1 MPKYF
6 VKQNN
11 GTLKERIINRTLK
24 KQIVKN
30 RRNKNTQFSK
40 HKTRENTRKQNTK
53 LRENTK
59 PRENTRTE
67 KQLKLTIDNYKVM
80 IKQLEE
86 RIESNI
92 KQMNDY
98 NAEIDKLSNVIDTV
112 RLKNLKKMQNE
123 IIIKQNEEYK
133 QSIEQL
139 HINIKISEELLVQLT
154 KIETTKIALG
164 IKI

>member
-11 GTLKERIINRTLK
+11 GTLKERIINGTLK

-30 RRNKNTQFSK
+30 KRNKNTQFSK
-40 HKTRENTRKQNTK
+40 NRTRENTRKQNTK

-67 KQLKLTIDNYKVM
+67 KQLKSTIDNYKVM

-86 RIESNI
+86 RIKSNI

-98 NAEIDKLSNVIDTV
+98 NAEIDKLSNVIDPE

>member
-1 MPKYF
+1 MPKYY
-6 VKQNN
+6 VKDNN
-11 GTLKERIINRTLK
+11 GTLKQHNTNK
-24 KQIVKN
+24 KH

-40 HKTRENTRKQNTK
+40 PRTRKTK
-53 LRENTK
+53 SLQNTK

-67 KQLKLTIDNYKVM
+67 KQLKSTIDNYKVM
-80 IKQLEE
+80 IKHLEK
-86 RIESNI
+86 RIESNM
-92 KQMNDY
+92 KEMRYY
-98 NAEIDKLSNVIDTV
+98 NAEIDKLSNVIDAE
-112 RLKNLKKMQNE
+112 RLNNLKKMQNE

-139 HINIKISEELLVQLT
+139 HINIKTSEELLVQLT

>member
-11 GTLKERIINRTLK
+11 GTLKQHNTNK
-24 KQIVKN
+24 KT
-30 RRNKNTQFSK
+30 RRNIKNIQFSK
-40 HKTRENTRKQNTK
+40 PRTPRENTRKSK
-53 LRENTK
+53 SPEKSRPRENTK
-59 PRENTRTE
+59 TE
-67 KQLKLTIDNYKVM
+67 KQVKSTIDNYKVM

-86 RIESNI
+86 MIESNI
-92 KQMNDY
+92 KEMNDY
-98 NAEIDKLSNVIDTV
+98 NAEIDKLSNVINEE

-123 IIIKQNEEYK
+123 LINKQNEEYK

-139 HINIKISEELLVQLT
+139 NINIKTSEEILVKLS
-154 KIETTKIALG
+154 KIETTKNALG

>member
-11 GTLKERIINRTLK
+11 GTLKERIINGTLK

-40 HKTRENTRKQNTK
+40 PRTRENTRKQ
-53 LRENTK
+53 NTK

-67 KQLKLTIDNYKVM
+67 KQLKSTIDNYKVM

-86 RIESNI
+86 RIKSNI

>member
-11 GTLKERIINRTLK
+11 GTLKERIINGTLK

-53 LRENTK
+53 PRENTK
-59 PRENTRTE
+59 TE

-92 KQMNDY
+92 KVMKDY

-139 HINIKISEELLVQLT
+139 HINIKISEELLIQLT

>member
-11 GTLKERIINRTLK
+11 GTLKERIINGTLK

-40 HKTRENTRKQNTK
+40 PRTRENTRKQ
-53 LRENTK
+53 NTK

-67 KQLKLTIDNYKVM
+67 KQLKSTIDNYKVM

-92 KQMNDY
+92 KLMKDY
-98 NAEIDKLSNVIDTV
+98 NAEIDKLSNVIDSD
-112 RLKNLKKMQNE
+112 RLKNLKRMQNE
-123 IIIKQNEEYK
+123 IIIKQNDEYK
-133 QSIEQL
+133 QTIEQL
-139 HINIKISEELLVQLT
+139 HINIKTSEELLVQLT